1 MSVDG
6 SGLLGD
12 VGNGL
17 VAEGLLLL
25 LVVPV
30 ELSLSLSLGL
40 KSGNDILVLP
50 AGLGGETANWSV
62 SAVWLQL
69 DLAVARWQD

>member
-6 SGLLGD
+6 SSLLGD
-12 VGNGL
+12 VGNCL
-17 VAEGLLLL
+17 VAKGLLLL

-30 ELSLSLSLGL
+30 ELSLGLSLGF

-62 SAVWLQL
+62 AAVWLQL